1 MRRLALPLALL
12 LSASLPAHAAE
23 TRPRKAPSPAQQ
35 AQHEKM
41 RQCSASA
48 KEKALHGDPR
58 KAFMKECLSKHAA
71 G

>member
-1 MRRLALPLALL
+1 MRRLALPLALVL
-12 LSASLPAHAAE
+12 FASLPALAAE
-23 TRPRKAPSPAQQ
+23 TKPQKAPSPAQQ

-58 KAFMKECLSKHAA
+58 KAFMKDCLSKHGA